1 MSSINE
7 NESLCISPEI
17 RLVLRSL
24 SVDFNLISLMK
35 KNKMYMF
42 GNPTDKFIDFEV
54 YQQCTLCCS
63 CCICVHSG
71 FSMYNLE
78 MVHKIKMIVL
88 TKENTFDFSLRFIV
102 DGIQG

>member
-1 MSSINE
+1 MKMKV
-7 NESLCISPEI
+7 CISPEI

-24 SVDFNLISLMK
+24 SVDFNLIPLIEE
-35 KNKMYMF
+35 KNQNQMYMF

-54 YQQCTLCCS
+54 YQQCTLCCL

-78 MVHKIKMIVL
+78 MVHKIKIIVL
-88 TKENTFDFSLRFIV
+88 TKENTLDFSMRFIV
-102 DGIQG
+102 DRIQG